1 MMLAL
6 CHGAAFFLEYVSC
19 SWVALE
25 SEMLQNQ
32 LGCHGTSLRNTIPAV
47 KEHFVPAGSEFII
60 PEEIPHQFSGDTF
73 EKTVLGQRADGP
85 N

>member
-1 MMLAL
+1 MIWCWKSTKINDMK
-6 CHGAAFFLEYVSC
+6 Y
-19 SWVALE
+19 
-25 SEMLQNQ
+25 LQS
-32 LGCHGTSLRNTIPAV
+32 HGTSSRNTSPAV

-73 EKTVLGQRADGP
+73 QKTVLVQRADGP